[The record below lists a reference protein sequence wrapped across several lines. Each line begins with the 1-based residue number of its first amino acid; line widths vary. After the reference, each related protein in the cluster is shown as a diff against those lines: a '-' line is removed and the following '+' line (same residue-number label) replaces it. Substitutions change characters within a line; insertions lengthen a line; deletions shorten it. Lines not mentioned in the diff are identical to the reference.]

1 MKLHYFCIVCLF
13 AMAACT
19 TGPKDRLSSTE
30 YFSRFNNLSEALR
43 FYPGLLISG
52 TGNQTKVMLRKNVSV
67 QNQEPL
73 YVING
78 FPVGTNYSSAN
89 QILNMADVTDI
100 RLLSHPSELNTYGT
114 MASAG
119 VIEIRTRNTQ

>member
-1 MKLHYFCIVCLF
+1 MKFNYFCIAGFLTMV
-13 AMAACT
+13 ACT

-43 FYPGLLISG
+43 VYPALMISG
-52 TGNQTKVMLRKNVSV
+52 TGNQTKVMLRKNISI

-73 YVING
+73 YVFDG
-78 FPVGTNYSSAN
+78 FPIGNNYHSAN
-89 QILNMADVTDI
+89 QILNMADVTAI
-100 RLLSHPSELNTYGT
+100 RLLSQPSELNTYGT

-119 VIEIRTRNTQ
+119 VIEIRTRNN